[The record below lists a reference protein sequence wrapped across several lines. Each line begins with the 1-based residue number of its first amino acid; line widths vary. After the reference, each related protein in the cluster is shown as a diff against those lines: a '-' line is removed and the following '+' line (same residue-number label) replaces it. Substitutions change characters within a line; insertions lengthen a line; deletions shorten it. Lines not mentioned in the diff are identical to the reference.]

1 MKTASHRL
9 TTRDSIIRP
18 EQNEQYYM
26 ESKRSAL
33 SSLLGFFIIFG
44 LVGNAVVT
52 LIYETLNDHFAWS
65 FPLLGF
71 LAVLVMVILAYPFV
85 LRSEFKYRIRKYS
98 KPATVRQNNKILR
111 LTKHDTVFKPVL
123 LNFIASK
130 GDEVLT
136 YGDYRYLLSLE
147 EKMCAQAKLCSIQNK
162 VKSIAKD

>member
-9 TTRDSIIRP
+9 ATRDSIIRP
-18 EQNEQYYM
+18 EQNEQYYR

-33 SSLLGFFIIFG
+33 ISLVGFFIVFG

-111 LTKHDTVFKPVL
+111 LTKYDSVFRPVL
-123 LNFIASK
+123 LNFIESK

-136 YGDYRYLLSLE
+136 YGDYRYLLSLKE
-147 EKMCAQAKLCSIQNK
+147 EVCSQAKLCSIQNK